1 MADER
6 KRRLEEI
13 RRKKAQIQ
21 QMLKTQEASSSATA
35 PSSKPSEPPKDPAIA
50 LSSKTTQEKGPSV
63 EPRKTFFEDSSKNAK
78 LMQIHIK
85 RINESLQ
92 QSNFTEFLQG
102 IYPELKNEETQFE
115 EEEKKIEEVK
125 QTVEKMKNTVRRA
138 SVRVPKEKLKLVI
151 HKVQQQQKDVQKKR
165 EVPIEKINDFMAK
178 NEENLK
184 SFLDNSPFL
193 EESLYINDI
202 MDICTTYYDETETGV
217 EFSKKKLVAYA
228 LDLYDEQCNGR
239 IVNALDWS
247 TFQQD
252 LFLASF
258 TATENFN
265 QQSGLIQLWSVANKK
280 APFYTINYQTE
291 ITSSLFYNYNPNIVL
306 AGSFTGQI
314 IMWDIK
320 SKPTPVQKSM
330 LGIGDETTSTTHR
343 FPISCM
349 CVSGNENNSTLL
361 SLSTDG
367 VLCEWSLGNLTKPI
381 NKINIVPNKNAVA
394 NTKDFNELSP
404 LCMVKNP
411 LSRENI
417 LIGTDEG
424 NIYNIK
430 VGSKDYLIQYNLQTG
445 KAPIFCIDPH
455 PCCATDDPKKYR
467 DLVLTCGADWTAKLW
482 LPQNYNK
489 PLLTFNQATEYVY
502 SVKWH
507 PTNPA
512 IFVTA
517 DGSGNIDFW
526 DLNRDFEMPT
536 SRHEL
541 KNAANKLAWST
552 NGKNLAVGDDKGHVT
567 VFAAEKEVFNV
578 KREDF
583 AKFDKV
589 LENIKENYSYM
600 LEKEEK
606 KKKKEIS

>member
-1 MADER
+1 M
-6 KRRLEEI
+6 
-13 RRKKAQIQ
+13 
-21 QMLKTQEASSSATA
+21 
-35 PSSKPSEPPKDPAIA
+35 
-50 LSSKTTQEKGPSV
+50 
-63 EPRKTFFEDSSKNAK
+63 SKNE
-78 LMQIHIK
+78 Q
-85 RINESLQ
+85 
-92 QSNFTEFLQG
+92 
-102 IYPELKNEETQFE
+102 
-115 EEEKKIEEVK
+115 
-125 QTVEKMKNTVRRA
+125 
-138 SVRVPKEKLKLVI
+138 
-151 HKVQQQQKDVQKKR
+151 D
-165 EVPIEKINDFMAK
+165 
-178 NEENLK
+178 LK

-202 MDICTTYYDETETGV
+202 MDICNTYYDETETGV

-228 LDLYDEQCNGR
+228 IEFYDEQCNGR
-239 IVNALDWS
+239 IVNSLDWS
-247 TFQQD
+247 VFQQD
-252 LFLASF
+252 LFLSSF
-258 TATENFN
+258 TGTENFN

-280 APFYTINYQTE
+280 APTYTINYQTE
-291 ITSSLFYNYNPNIVL
+291 ITSALFYNYNPNIVL

-314 IMWDIK
+314 IMWDVK
-320 SKPTPVQKSM
+320 SKPTPVQKSA

-381 NKINIVPNKNAVA
+381 NKINIVPNKNAT

-411 LSRENI
+411 LARENI

-424 NIYNIK
+424 NICNIK
-430 VGSKDYLIQYNLQTG
+430 VGNKDYLMQYNLQTG
-445 KAPIFCIDPH
+445 KAPIFSIDPH
-455 PCCATDDPKKYR
+455 PASPDDPKKYR
-467 DLVLTCGADWTAKLW
+467 DLILSCGADWTAKLW
-482 LPQNYNK
+482 SPTNYTK

-507 PTNPA
+507 PINPSV
-512 IFVTA
+512 FVTA

-526 DLNRDFEMPT
+526 DLNRDIEMPT

-541 KNAANKLAWST
+541 KNAANKLAWSN

-578 KREDF
+578 KKEDY

-589 LENIKENYSYM
+589 LVNIKDNYSYM